1 MSKPLLYYCGA
12 IADEP
17 IFKRLEDSTTVRRDD
32 PETKLALALSILH
45 MVVNHPPF
53 SDKSYALHPGLVK
66 DTRIALELT
75 RDGKLQ
81 LVRALLDQV
90 RSSEI
95 TP

>member
-12 IADEP
+12 TADEP
-17 IFKRLEDSTTVRRDD
+17 IFKRMEDRPTIRKPDLDS
-32 PETKLALALSILH
+32 KLQLAISILH
-45 MVVNHPPF
+45 MVVNDPPF
-53 SDKSYALHPGLVK
+53 SDRSYALHPGLVK
-66 DTRIALELT
+66 DTQIALELT
-75 RDGKLQ
+75 RDGKIE